1 MSSKR
6 QKDTWQKRKRLE
18 RYGVD
23 ADPKAVR
30 IHSDETPLHV
40 CARRLC
46 GYVLQNA
53 GRAWDEEV
61 DVGNGRVDC
70 IDFGD
75 FDEAPLAI
83 EFESNPTQPTI
94 DEKVEKYVKSGPCRD
109 VLILDLRDAPNHI
122 AELAEW
128 IEGELAGV

>member
-6 QKDTWQKRKRLE
+6 QKDTYRKTKRLK

-23 ADPKAVR
+23 VDPKNVR
-30 IHSDETPLHV
+30 IHKDETELPV
-40 CARRLC
+40 VARRLC
-46 GYVLQNA
+46 GYILQNA
-53 GRAWDEEV
+53 DRSWDEEV
-61 DVGNGRVDC
+61 EVGNGRVDVL
-70 IDFGD
+70 DYGD

-94 DEKVEKYVKSGPCRD
+94 DEKVEKYCDAGPCRD
-109 VLILDLRDAPNHI
+109 VLILDLRNAPNHI
-122 AELAEW
+122 DELADW